1 MASKVV
7 PFYQSKHKHYDYN
20 YRSLDT
26 RSMVKQYSSSSRR
39 RAASTIEAS
48 SARVLSQ
55 SGRFSPRVKRVCRC
69 LEDEYTVPRF
79 RNRELSK
86 VEGASEQLCPHAK
99 RICSCFGQEVHEHV
113 APSLRIRSH
122 EELHQASASK
132 GMMYHT
138 ELRQMQQEL
147 SKSRHVTREQLD
159 MLAFHRMEEE
169 RATVQRLLCE
179 DAISRAPEFLVRLRS
194 HTVWEKSYVKLF
206 CTVQGFP
213 MPQVRWYKDDVIIG
227 TASEPGKYRIDSY
240 YGVHSLEIS
249 RCEFS
254 DTAQYTAVAFNIHG
268 QTSTNATLI
277 VKRFR
282 GEEEPYHSVLL
293 PVKLPLLSP
302 PVFTHIDVQFIE
314 AFGVSFG
321 TEGETMTL
329 TCSMIFDPNL
339 KHLQPDVLWYRN
351 DVQIKESKWAEIHFA
366 DNCASITLPHLNK
379 DDEGLYTLRLIT
391 RGGVTEHSAFVFVK
405 DASAAVVGAPGA
417 PMDIKY
423 RDANK
428 DYVILAWKPPN
439 ITKESP
445 VIGYFVDRCE
455 VGTDSWVQC
464 NDAPIKICKYP
475 VSGIYEGRSYRFR
488 VRAVNKSGVSNP
500 SRATDAVTALDPAD
514 LARLHTIRLDND
526 KQIVISKD
534 DLEGDVKIPGHPTN
548 VHAAET
554 NSNYIVLSWDPPAPR
569 GRESLKYY
577 IEKTMSGSTSW
588 QRINTEI
595 AARSPRFAVFDLAEG
610 KSYEF
615 RVFAVNKFG
624 MSEPSPSTGPVLV
637 QDHIAIPSPPSA
649 VRATRNTK
657 HSVLVKWVASKE
669 ASELMGYYL
678 DSCLV
683 GTNNWEPCNHKPI
696 KYTSFVV
703 HGLTTG
709 KKYIFRVKAV
719 NAVGMSE
726 LSQESEPITVQAALT
741 SPSSPY
747 GITLLDCTNDCM
759 TLGWKAPRYT
769 GGSGVTGYY
778 MDHREVSHINWH
790 ESNIKAITSR
800 VYKAENLTEG
810 SFYEFKLS
818 AMNIAGLSL
827 PSEPSHPMKCEAWTM
842 PEPGPT
848 YDLTFCEIRR
858 NSLVILWKAPIYTG
872 NSDIS
877 GYFVDICEAGSKEW
891 RTVNQK
897 STSNRYLKVTELEEG
912 KTYIF
917 KVRAVNAAGPGK
929 ASEPSEPIVVQF
941 IPGTKEIAAGVDEE
955 GNIYL
960 KFECQDMSAASQ
972 FAWSKSYEKIT
983 EFSKLGIETKDNNSR
998 LVFTHPDMEDLG
1010 TYSVMVTDTDGISSS
1025 YVLAAEEME
1034 RLLALRHEIRH
1045 PTIPLKC
1052 ELSYEVFERGQV
1064 RFWLQ
1069 VEGVSSEATCSF
1081 IVNDMQMT
1089 DTTEHKIGFDKSTGV
1104 IEMVMEEFT
1113 SKSEGTYTVQIQDG
1127 KAKNQSSLVLI
1138 GETFKAAL
1146 AEADFQKKEYLRKQG
1161 PHFAEFMHWDV
1172 TQECFVELI
1181 CKVANTQ
1188 KETVYHWYRDDNQ
1201 IDPEQPPD
1209 QETGICKMLISE
1221 FSKNTMAEYKM
1232 TLKDARGHDV
1242 TTLNVSGK
1250 VYEDIVQKL
1259 SKISGESAS
1268 QLKIQ
1273 CTPEGIRLQASVKYY
1288 MEDMK
1293 VFWYHKESKI
1303 ASSEKCRIGGSSEQ
1317 VWLHICDPADRDKG
1331 KYVLEIFDGK
1341 QSYKRSLDLS
1351 GDVYAEA
1358 FAEFQRLKAA
1368 AFAEK
1373 NRGKVLGGLPDV
1385 VTIMEDKT
1393 LSLTSTVFGD
1403 PIPEVTWLKNDKEI
1417 ELNDHYIATLEQGK
1431 FASLTIKGV
1440 TTEDSGKYGI
1450 NVRNKFGGET
1460 IDITVSVYKHGDPI
1474 PEVKRGDLRSP
1485 ESPKAAPHPET
1496 PKAKPKEPH
1505 SSKPSKPQIGRKK

>member
-1 MASKVV
+1 MVSPHQTIDLLSPVDQWLEHSPCKRGTWVEFLARRNGGQVSLLSHASVYLAV
-7 PFYQSKHKHYDYN
+7 
-20 YRSLDT
+20 
-26 RSMVKQYSSSSRR
+26 SRNLFFSR
-39 RAASTIEAS
+39 L
-48 SARVLSQ
+48 VD
-55 SGRFSPRVKRVCRC
+55 RFSGGNNSFTQKKLVISIHNYLWDTVVQLAAAFCPQNTVNSLLHSVKCFETSRKRDKA
-69 LEDEYTVPRF
+69 LYQKQGLL
-79 RNRELSK
+79 LSK
-86 VEGASEQLCPHAK
+86 
-99 RICSCFGQEVHEHV
+99 
-113 APSLRIRSH
+113 
-122 EELHQASASK
+122 
-132 GMMYHT
+132 
-138 ELRQMQQEL
+138 
-147 SKSRHVTREQLD
+147 
-159 MLAFHRMEEE
+159 E

-206 CTVQGFP
+206 F
-213 MPQVRWYKDDVIIG
+213 YKSVI
-227 TASEPGKYRIDSY
+227 
-240 YGVHSLEIS
+240 
-249 RCEFS
+249 
-254 DTAQYTAVAFNIHG
+254 
-268 QTSTNATLI
+268 
-277 VKRFR
+277 
-282 GEEEPYHSVLL
+282 LL
-293 PVKLPLLSP
+293 FLVPLLSP

-514 LARLHTIRLDND
+514 LARLHTPLSTLYPFSLPPFPPLTLT
-526 KQIVISKD
+526 ISP
-534 DLEGDVKIPGHPTN
+534 L
-548 VHAAET
+548 
-554 NSNYIVLSWDPPAPR
+554 NYIVLSWDPPAPR

-1025 YVLAAEEME
+1025 YVLFWLQYKITFLSFLTA
-1034 RLLALRHEIRH
+1034 
-1045 PTIPLKC
+1045 IPLKC

-1069 VEGVSSEATCSF
+1069 VEGVKHCTFEKCSS
-1081 IVNDMQMT
+1081 Q
-1089 DTTEHKIGFDKSTGV
+1089 EHKIGFDKSTGV

-1138 GETFKAAL
+1138 GEKYRGEFRNCCKIDCPCVFL
-1146 AEADFQKKEYLRKQG
+1146 G

-1242 TTLNVSGK
+1242 TTLNCVT
-1250 VYEDIVQKL
+1250 L
-1259 SKISGESAS
+1259 SGESAS

-1351 GDVYAEA
+1351 GDGKLPFCTLRDKMQIYYSSSY
-1358 FAEFQRLKAA
+1358 
-1368 AFAEK
+1368 
-1373 NRGKVLGGLPDV
+1373 RGKVLGGLPDV

>member
-26 RSMVKQYSSSSRR
+26 RSMVKQYSSSSR
-39 RAASTIEAS
+39 
-48 SARVLSQ
+48 
-55 SGRFSPRVKRVCRC
+55 
-69 LEDEYTVPRF
+69 
-79 RNRELSK
+79 
-86 VEGASEQLCPHAK
+86 
-99 RICSCFGQEVHEHV
+99 
-113 APSLRIRSH
+113 RSH

-159 MLAFHRMEEE
+159 MLAFHRMVKE

-277 VKRFR
+277 VKR
-282 GEEEPYHSVLL
+282 ESQIYKSVILL
-293 PVKLPLLSP
+293 FLVPLLSP

-800 VYKAENLTEG
+800 AENLTEG

-983 EFSKLGIETKDNNSR
+983 EFSKLGIETKDNK

-1089 DTTEHKIGFDKSTGV
+1089 DTTHKIGFDKSTGV

-1181 CKVANTQ
+1181 CKVRENGKQ
-1188 KETVYHWYRDDNQ
+1188 SFN
-1201 IDPEQPPD
+1201 
-1209 QETGICKMLISE
+1209 

-1250 VYEDIVQKL
+1250 GTWNRLLYSCVTL
-1259 SKISGESAS
+1259 SGESAS

-1351 GDVYAEA
+1351 GDGKLPFCTLRDKMQIYYSSSY
-1358 FAEFQRLKAA
+1358 
-1368 AFAEK
+1368 
-1373 NRGKVLGGLPDV
+1373 RGKVLGGLPDV

-1485 ESPKAAPHPET
+1485 ESPKAKTEKIEGFT
-1496 PKAKPKEPH
+1496 VI
-1505 SSKPSKPQIGRKK
+1505 S

>member
-1 MASKVV
+1 
-7 PFYQSKHKHYDYN
+7 
-20 YRSLDT
+20 
-26 RSMVKQYSSSSRR
+26 
-39 RAASTIEAS
+39 
-48 SARVLSQ
+48 
-55 SGRFSPRVKRVCRC
+55 
-69 LEDEYTVPRF
+69 TVGKFPYF
-79 RNRELSK
+79 
-86 VEGASEQLCPHAK
+86 
-99 RICSCFGQEVHEHV
+99 
-113 APSLRIRSH
+113 
-122 EELHQASASK
+122 
-132 GMMYHT
+132 HT
-138 ELRQMQQEL
+138 
-147 SKSRHVTREQLD
+147 
-159 MLAFHRMEEE
+159 
-169 RATVQRLLCE
+169 ATVQRLLCE

-206 CTVQGFP
+206 F
-213 MPQVRWYKDDVIIG
+213 YKSVI
-227 TASEPGKYRIDSY
+227 
-240 YGVHSLEIS
+240 
-249 RCEFS
+249 
-254 DTAQYTAVAFNIHG
+254 
-268 QTSTNATLI
+268 
-277 VKRFR
+277 
-282 GEEEPYHSVLL
+282 LL
-293 PVKLPLLSP
+293 FLVPLLSP

-514 LARLHTIRLDND
+514 LARLH
-526 KQIVISKD
+526 SKYIFF
-534 DLEGDVKIPGHPTN
+534 LQFSATTGNKTLVTSNALTAFICSSGDVKIPGHPTN

-1025 YVLAAEEME
+1025 YVLAAEGSNSSS
-1034 RLLALRHEIRH
+1034 LNSNA
-1045 PTIPLKC
+1045 IPLKC

-1089 DTTEHKIGFDKSTGV
+1089 DTTHKIGFDKSTGV

-1138 GETFKAAL
+1138 GESKSASTSISL
-1146 AEADFQKKEYLRKQG
+1146 LI
-1161 PHFAEFMHWDV
+1161 HFTIATDSPNQF
-1172 TQECFVELI
+1172 
-1181 CKVANTQ
+1181 VANTQ

-1221 FSKNTMAEYKM
+1221 VTSPLCKDCV
-1232 TLKDARGHDV
+1232 TL
-1242 TTLNVSGK
+1242 
-1250 VYEDIVQKL
+1250 
-1259 SKISGESAS
+1259 SGESAS

-1351 GDVYAEA
+1351 GDGKLPFCTLRDKMQIYYSSSY
-1358 FAEFQRLKAA
+1358 
-1368 AFAEK
+1368 
-1373 NRGKVLGGLPDV
+1373 RGKVLGGLPDV

>member
-1 MASKVV
+1 MS
-7 PFYQSKHKHYDYN
+7 PENSWTCW
-20 YRSLDT
+20 L
-26 RSMVKQYSSSSRR
+26 
-39 RAASTIEAS
+39 ST
-48 SARVLSQ
+48 
-55 SGRFSPRVKRVCRC
+55 GW
-69 LEDEYTVPRF
+69 
-79 RNRELSK
+79 
-86 VEGASEQLCPHAK
+86 
-99 RICSCFGQEVHEHV
+99 
-113 APSLRIRSH
+113 
-122 EELHQASASK
+122 
-132 GMMYHT
+132 
-138 ELRQMQQEL
+138 
-147 SKSRHVTREQLD
+147 
-159 MLAFHRMEEE
+159 
-169 RATVQRLLCE
+169 ATVQRLLCE

-240 YGVHSLEIS
+240 YGVHSLEII
-249 RCEFS
+249 
-254 DTAQYTAVAFNIHG
+254 Y
-268 QTSTNATLI
+268 
-277 VKRFR
+277 K
-282 GEEEPYHSVLL
+282 SVILL
-293 PVKLPLLSP
+293 FLVPLLSP

-514 LARLHTIRLDND
+514 LARLHSNNALTAFIC
-526 KQIVISKD
+526 SS
-534 DLEGDVKIPGHPTN
+534 GDVKIPGHPTN

-726 LSQESEPITVQAALT
+726 LSQESEPITVQAGFNWNGGVLHT
-741 SPSSPY
+741 SPPSSPY

-1025 YVLAAEEME
+1025 YFWLQYKITFLSFLTA
-1034 RLLALRHEIRH
+1034 
-1045 PTIPLKC
+1045 IPLKC

-1138 GETFKAAL
+1138 GEKYRGEFRNCCKIDCPCVFL
-1146 AEADFQKKEYLRKQG
+1146 G

-1250 VYEDIVQKL
+1250 GTWNRLLY
-1259 SKISGESAS
+1259 S
-1268 QLKIQ
+1268 LKIQ

-1293 VFWYHKESKI
+1293 VFWYHKYVK
-1303 ASSEKCRIGGSSEQ
+1303 IGGSSEQ

-1351 GDVYAEA
+1351 GDGKLPFCTLRDKMQIYYSSSY
-1358 FAEFQRLKAA
+1358 
-1368 AFAEK
+1368 
-1373 NRGKVLGGLPDV
+1373 RGKVLGGLPDV

>member
-1 MASKVV
+1 M
-7 PFYQSKHKHYDYN
+7 
-20 YRSLDT
+20 
-26 RSMVKQYSSSSRR
+26 SSRR
-39 RAASTIEAS
+39 ERCCTNVICCCGVVDS
-48 SARVLSQ
+48 SVGIKS
-55 SGRFSPRVKRVCRC
+55 
-69 LEDEYTVPRF
+69 
-79 RNRELSK
+79 N
-86 VEGASEQLCPHAK
+86 
-99 RICSCFGQEVHEHV
+99 
-113 APSLRIRSH
+113 
-122 EELHQASASK
+122 

-159 MLAFHRMEEE
+159 MLEEE

-240 YGVHSLEIS
+240 YGVHSLEII
-249 RCEFS
+249 
-254 DTAQYTAVAFNIHG
+254 Y
-268 QTSTNATLI
+268 
-277 VKRFR
+277 K
-282 GEEEPYHSVLL
+282 SVILL
-293 PVKLPLLSP
+293 FLVPLLSP

-445 VIGYFVDRCE
+445 VIGYFVDRYL
-455 VGTDSWVQC
+455 GTDSWVQC

-500 SRATDAVTALDPAD
+500 SRATDAVTTLVTSNALTAF
-514 LARLHTIRLDND
+514 IC
-526 KQIVISKD
+526 SS
-534 DLEGDVKIPGHPTN
+534 GDVKIPGHPTN

-790 ESNIKAITSR
+790 ESNI
-800 VYKAENLTEG
+800 KAENLTEG

-1138 GETFKAAL
+1138 GESKTWLETLLFPLSHLFLRLRDATFL
-1146 AEADFQKKEYLRKQG
+1146 TNCMISLLMCTLLHVFQ
-1161 PHFAEFMHWDV
+1161 
-1172 TQECFVELI
+1172 
-1181 CKVANTQ
+1181 VANTQ

-1221 FSKNTMAEYKM
+1221 VTSPLCKDCV
-1232 TLKDARGHDV
+1232 TL
-1242 TTLNVSGK
+1242 
-1250 VYEDIVQKL
+1250 
-1259 SKISGESAS
+1259 SGESAS

-1351 GDVYAEA
+1351 GDGKLPFY
-1358 FAEFQRLKAA
+1358 
-1368 AFAEK
+1368 
-1373 NRGKVLGGLPDV
+1373 RGKVLGGLPDV